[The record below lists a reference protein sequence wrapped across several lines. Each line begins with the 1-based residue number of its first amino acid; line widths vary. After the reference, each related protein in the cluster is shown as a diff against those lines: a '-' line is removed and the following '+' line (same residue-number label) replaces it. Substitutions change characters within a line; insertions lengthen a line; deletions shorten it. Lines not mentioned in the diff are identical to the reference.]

1 MFECDGLGPATVR
14 LDSDAAGA
22 GAGAGSPADRPL
34 VDGVAPPPLG
44 QRLDGAV
51 LCCVSGGGDDLH
63 LPLVPAIAAHNEQGG
78 VTSQ

>member
-1 MFECDGLGPATVR
+1 MFECDGLGPPTVR
-14 LDSDAAGA
+14 LDPDA
-22 GAGAGSPADRPL
+22 AGAGSPADRPL

-51 LCCVSGGGDDLH
+51 LCCAGGGGDDLH
-63 LPLVPAIAAHNEQGG
+63 LLVVPTTAIAAHNEQGG